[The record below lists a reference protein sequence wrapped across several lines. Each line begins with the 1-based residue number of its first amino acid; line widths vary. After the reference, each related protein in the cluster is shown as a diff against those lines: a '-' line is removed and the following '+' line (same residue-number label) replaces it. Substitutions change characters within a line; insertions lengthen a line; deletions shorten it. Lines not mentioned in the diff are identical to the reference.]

1 MQASNRPVAAAEMVL
16 VRLAY
21 AADLPTPDEALRAL
35 KEARLRPQARLVRP
49 RHRDPLRLPSPER
62 WRLPRRSH
70 NRSQTCPRSGC
81 SPVLRL
87 RRFED
92 VVAMAGEQREVVLKR
107 ALERDVHL
115 VRFEEGHIEFSLA
128 EGASRTVANDL
139 SRALQQWTG
148 QRWMVAVSSDAG
160 AQTLHHQAESAER
173 QRKEGAANHPLVQA
187 VLAKFPGAQIVNVV
201 DRSEKT
207 AEDTPQAL
215 DPLGL
220 DGLDPDS
227 DDDL

>member
-1 MQASNRPVAAAEMVL
+1 MPARRPSII
-16 VRLAY
+16 
-21 AADLPTPDEALRAL
+21 
-35 KEARLRPQARLVRP
+35 RPN
-49 RHRDPLRLPSPER
+49 PL
-62 WRLPRRSH
+62 
-70 NRSQTCPRSGC
+70 
-81 SPVLRL
+81 
-87 RRFED
+87 
-92 VVAMAGEQREVVLKR
+92 
-107 ALERDVHL
+107 
-115 VRFEEGHIEFSLA
+115 
-128 EGASRTVANDL
+128 
-139 SRALQQWTG
+139 
-148 QRWMVAVSSDAG
+148 
-160 AQTLHHQAESAER
+160 SA

>member
-1 MQASNRPVAAAEMVL
+1 MVL

-35 KEARLRPQARLVRP
+35 KEGGAPAGQASASAPSRPAA
-49 RHRDPLRLPSPER
+49 PSVSGTMA
-62 WRLPRRSH
+62 LAT
-70 NRSQTCPRSGC
+70 SQPQPQPKPAPAPDAA
-81 SPVLRL
+81 PVLRL

-160 AQTLHHQAESAER
+160 AQTLHHQAKSAER

>member
-1 MQASNRPVAAAEMVL
+1 
-16 VRLAY
+16 
-21 AADLPTPDEALRAL
+21 L
-35 KEARLRPQARLVRP
+35 KEGGASGAPTSAPAPSRPAGPSVSGTMALATSQAQP
-49 RHRDPLRLPSPER
+49 
-62 WRLPRRSH
+62 
-70 NRSQTCPRSGC
+70 QPRSA
-81 SPVLRL
+81 PAPDAAPILRL

-115 VRFEEGHIEFSLA
+115 VRFEEGHIEFSLT

-148 QRWMVAVSSDAG
+148 QRWMVVLSSDPG
-160 AQTLHHQAESAER
+160 APTLHHQAESAER

-201 DRSEKT
+201 DRSEKAAADAT
-207 AEDTPQAL
+207 TAL
-215 DPLGL
+215 DPVGL
-220 DGLDPDS
+220 EGLDPDS